1 MARQASY
8 YGLIL
13 AGGRGTR
20 FWPRSRRSRAKQVL
34 RFLGERSL
42 IQQTM
47 DRLSPVI
54 PPDRL
59 WVLTNE
65 HLRTEIVRQL
75 PEIPKSQILAEPT
88 QRNTAPAIGLAAH
101 ILESIDP
108 HAVMGVFPSD
118 HMISKP
124 ARYLR
129 FVRGAFKAAAEG
141 KIAVLGIQPRWPETG
156 YGYIEFP
163 KGGRAG
169 SLEPLAVRRFREKP
183 DLPLAKRYVQS
194 GNFYWNAGMFFW
206 KASVLLNALREFLPK
221 TATLLAS
228 LPAFANRRFASQL
241 KEVFPHCE
249 NISIDYAVLEKAR
262 NVVGFAT
269 DDFGWN
275 DVGQL
280 ECSLRIATAR
290 WQRQRGPR
298 GSSGARQLRKL
309 HRRRGQAGSVG
320 GSEGPRDCGY
330 PRRPAD
336 CRPVARPGSWRDS
349 KAARKAA
356 PRRPIVNFR
365 APIS

>member
-1 MARQASY
+1 MPRQANY

-20 FWPRSRRSRAKQVL
+20 FWPRSRRTRAKQVL
-34 RFLGERSL
+34 RFLGDRSL
-42 IQQTM
+42 IQQTV

-65 HLRTEIVRQL
+65 HLRAEIVRQL
-75 PEIPKSQILAEPT
+75 PELPKSQILAEPT

-101 ILESIDP
+101 ILQSIDP

-129 FVRGAFKAAAEG
+129 FVRAAFKAAAEG
-141 KIAVLGIQPRWPETG
+141 KIVVLGIQPRWPETG

-163 KGGRAG
+163 RGVDAG
-169 SLEPLAVRRFREKP
+169 SLDPLPVRKFSEKP
-183 DLPLAKRYVQS
+183 DLLTAKRYVKN

-206 KASVLLNALREFLPK
+206 KTSVLLDALREFLPK

-228 LPAFANRRFASQL
+228 LPAFANRRFSSQL
-241 KEVFPHCE
+241 KDVFPHCE
-249 NISIDYAVLEKAR
+249 NISIDFAVLEKAR
-262 NVVGFAT
+262 GVVGCAT

-275 DVGQL
+275 DVGSWNALYELLPRDGSANVIRGEALAHSSSGNYIDAEGKLVALLGVKDLIVVDTPDALLIADRSRAQEVGDVVKQL
-280 ECSLRIATAR
+280 EK
-290 WQRQRGPR
+290 QR
-298 GSSGARQLRKL
+298 
-309 HRRRGQAGSVG
+309 
-320 GSEGPRDCGY
+320 RD
-330 PRRPAD
+330 D
-336 CRPVARPGSWRDS
+336 LL
-349 KAARKAA
+349 
-356 PRRPIVNFR
+356 
-365 APIS
+365 

>member
-1 MARQASY
+1 MPRQANY

-20 FWPRSRRSRAKQVL
+20 FWPRSRRTRAKQVL
-34 RFLGERSL
+34 RFLGDRSL
-42 IQQTM
+42 IQQTV

-65 HLRTEIVRQL
+65 HLRAEIVRQL
-75 PEIPKSQILAEPT
+75 PELPKNQILSEPI

-101 ILESIDP
+101 ILQSIDP
-108 HAVMGVFPSD
+108 NAVMGVFPSD

-129 FVRGAFKAAAEG
+129 FVRAAFKAAAEG
-141 KIAVLGIQPRWPETG
+141 KIVVLGIQPRWPETG

-163 KGGRAG
+163 KGVGAG
-169 SLEPLAVRRFREKP
+169 SLDPLPVRKFREKP
-183 DLPLAKRYVQS
+183 DLATAKRYVKN

-206 KASVLLNALREFLPK
+206 KTSVLLETLREFLPK

-241 KEVFPHCE
+241 KDVFPHCE
-249 NISIDYAVLEKAR
+249 NISIDFAVLEKAR
-262 NVVGFAT
+262 GVVGCAT

-275 DVGQL
+275 DVGSWNALYELLPRDGSMNVIRGEALAHSSSGNYIDAEGKLVALLGVKDLIIVDTPDALLIADRSRAQEIGDVVKQL
-280 ECSLRIATAR
+280 EK
-290 WQRQRGPR
+290 QRRND
-298 GSSGARQLRKL
+298 LL
-309 HRRRGQAGSVG
+309 
-320 GSEGPRDCGY
+320 
-330 PRRPAD
+330 
-336 CRPVARPGSWRDS
+336 
-349 KAARKAA
+349 
-356 PRRPIVNFR
+356 
-365 APIS
+365 